1 MAEKIYN
8 KMLNEYLYKHTHKSG
23 LSIYCV
29 PKKGHTKSYAAFA
42 TKYGSLINEFKVDG
56 DKEITK
62 IPDGVAHFLEHKL
75 FEQPD
80 GTDAFTKYSKTG
92 ANANAYTGF
101 NNTVYLYSCTD
112 LFYEN
117 LEILLE
123 FVSNP
128 YFTDE
133 NIAKEQGIIGQ
144 EIRMYDDDPNWRVY
158 FNMLD
163 AMYVD
168 FTIKKDIAGTVE
180 SIAEIN
186 KDVLYKCYNTFYN
199 PQNMILFV
207 CGDVDIEEVIKVC
220 DKYVLPKET
229 GDVRCYFPNE
239 PKTVHKQK
247 IVQKL
252 SVSKPLFS
260 IGFKDND
267 VGFDGEKLLKKEI
280 ITSIL
285 LEMIIGE
292 GSPLYNKLYDS
303 GLINDSFGTEYEG
316 EPNYGFSCFL
326 GESEDPE
333 KVKEEILSAFE
344 HLELDEQEYE
354 RAKKVEYGGFLRL
367 WNSVEGIS
375 NTMVADLF
383 KNINI
388 FDFPRICSEIT
399 FEDVKNRFKE
409 HLNRENC
416 VISIIEPI
424 N

>member
-1 MAEKIYN
+1 MTEMIYN
-8 KMLNEYLYKHTHKSG
+8 EMLNEHLYKYVHKSG
-23 LSIYCV
+23 LTVYCV

-56 DKEITK
+56 DEEITR

-80 GTDAFTKYSKTG
+80 GSDAFVKYSKTG

-101 NNTVYLYSCTD
+101 NNTVYLYSCAD

-168 FTIKKDIAGTVE
+168 FPIKKDIAGTVE
-180 SIAEIN
+180 SIAEIT
-186 KDVLYKCYNTFYN
+186 KETLYKCYNTFYN

-207 CGDVDIEEVIKVC
+207 CGDVEMEAVLKLC
-220 DKYVLPKET
+220 DKYVKLKEI
-229 GDVRCYFPNE
+229 GDVKCYFPNE
-239 PKTVHKQK
+239 PHSVSKHET
-247 IVQKL
+247 VQKL

-267 VGFDGEKLLKKEI
+267 VGFEGEKLLKKEI
-280 ITSIL
+280 VTSIL
-285 LEMIIGE
+285 LEMILGE
-292 GSPLYNKLYDS
+292 GSYLYNKLYDQ
-303 GLINDSFGTEYEG
+303 GLINDSFGTEFEG
-316 EPNYGFSCFL
+316 EPNYGFSCIL
-326 GESEDPE
+326 GESENPR
-333 KVKEEILSAFE
+333 KVLSEILDVFE
-344 HLELDEQEYE
+344 CLELDETEFE
-354 RAKKVEYGGFLRL
+354 RAKKVEYGSFLRL

-388 FDFPRICSEIT
+388 FDFPSIFSEIT
-399 FEDVKNRFKE
+399 FDDVISRFKT
-409 HLNRENC
+409 HFKRDNC

-424 N
+424 E